1 MGVLAGPGAGFF
13 EGGGGL
19 DYEWVLEAASGDLQA
34 GGEAVAGEAA
44 GDGGGGLAGEVEGK
58 TAANPVILNA
68 VKDLLRC
75 RGRTGMRGRSFA
87 LLRMTQG
94 VWSEAGGVV
103 RKESFE

>member
-68 VKDLLRC
+68 VKDLLALVPTVPVGMQTC
-75 RGRTGMRGRSFA
+75 GAYVPTGTVGTRESPT
-87 LLRMTQG
+87 LL
-94 VWSEAGGVV
+94 V
-103 RKESFE
+103 